1 MKSIGVIRRIDEL
14 GRIVIPVELRRK
26 LSLSPGDQLEFLIE
40 GDSIRLRRGTPCV
53 FCRSSQ
59 DLVAFRDQNVCQEW
73 PGHPPGA
80 AGRLVPQGSGW
91 VRDAP
96 APGR

>member
-40 GDSIRLRRGTPCV
+40 GDSIRLRPAERRCV

-59 DLVAFRDQNVCQEW
+59 DLVAFRDQNVCQECLAILR
-73 PGHPPGA
+73 GLRG
-80 AGRLVPQGSGW
+80 
-91 VRDAP
+91 D
-96 APGR
+96 